1 MTSAPVKSA
10 DSLVNP
16 VGAGNRVQTAR
27 AGTEQDFGSAMDK
40 ASGENRNVT
49 NDHQVTAAKRS
60 EAAKHTG
67 VSEGTKGSHKVSD
80 VKETQSTASLE
91 EQTQAVKDACRQMKE
106 ALAEAFG
113 VSEEDVEQAMETLGL
128 SMVSLLTPA
137 NLSELVLVLG
147 GETDAS
153 ALLTNESLFGKLRSL
168 NELAGELRQ
177 ELMSMMNFS
186 EEELD
191 ASLTDTQ
198 DFMETAAWDGMPE
211 QNKEPADGQ
220 KADSQEQPE
229 ITIEIRQNGKTVE
242 LTADQNGN
250 ATGDGQVVAKEEA
263 SHTDTQEQSGGKRDG
278 EEQAQTSLH
287 SENITPNALTQD
299 KVPAVDA
306 DFTQSITSFTSDT
319 QEIMDQI
326 LDNLRIRLTPGMDSL
341 QMQLHPESL
350 GTVHVQITSKAGE
363 VTAQFHVQNEAVKA
377 AVESQIAALKENL
390 SMQGVKVDA
399 VEVSVDTR
407 GFESSLWQGGENPG
421 QEAYEKQRRSPRRI
435 NLAQLDPSFEEEAS
449 EEDLLA
455 AKLMEANGNT
465 VDYTA

>member
-10 DSLVNP
+10 DSLVNF

-40 ASGENRNVT
+40 ASGETRNAT
-49 NDHQVTAAKRS
+49 NDHQVTAARRS

-67 VSEGTKGSHKVSD
+67 VSASAKDSRKVSSA
-80 VKETQSTASLE
+80 KETQSTASLE
-91 EQTQAVKDACRQMKE
+91 EQTQAVKDACQQMKD

-113 VSEEDVEQAMETLGL
+113 VSEEDVERAMETLGL
-128 SMVSLLTPA
+128 SMVSLLEPA
-137 NLSELVLVLG
+137 NLSELVLTLG

-153 ALLTNESLFGKLRSL
+153 SLLTNESLFGTLRSL
-168 NELAGELRQ
+168 NEIAGELRQ
-177 ELMSMMNFS
+177 DLMGMMNFS

-191 ASLTDTQ
+191 ASLADAQ
-198 DFMETAAWDGMPE
+198 DFMEMAAQDGE
-211 QNKEPADGQ
+211 LLQNGELSDGQ
-220 KADSQEQPE
+220 KAESEVQPE
-229 ITIEIRQNGKTVE
+229 ITIEIEQNGKTIGLE
-242 LTADQNGN
+242 ADQSGN
-250 ATGDGQVVAKEEA
+250 ATGDGQIIAKEETSYA
-263 SHTDTQEQSGGKRDG
+263 DTQEQPGGERNG
-278 EEQAQTSLH
+278 EEQTQTLLH
-287 SENITPNALTQD
+287 SENLTLNALLQD
-299 KVPAVDA
+299 KVPAADA
-306 DFTQSITSFTSDT
+306 DFTQSMTSFTSDT

-326 LDNLRIRLTPGMDSL
+326 LGNLKLQLKPGMDSL

-350 GTVHVQITSKAGE
+350 GTVHVQLTSRAGE

-377 AVESQIAALKENL
+377 AVESQIAVLKESL
-390 SMQGVKVDA
+390 GMQGVKVEA

-449 EEDLLA
+449 EEDVLA

-465 VDYTA
+465 VDFTA

>member
-10 DSLVNP
+10 DSLVNL

-67 VSEGTKGSHKVSD
+67 VSKGTKGSRKVSD
-80 VKETQSTASLE
+80 VKETQSAASLE
-91 EQTQAVKDACRQMKE
+91 EQTQAVKDACRQMKD

-113 VSEEDVEQAMETLGL
+113 VSEEDVEQAMEALGL

-211 QNKEPADGQ
+211 QNMESADGQ

-242 LTADQNGN
+242 LAADQNGN

-287 SENITPNALTQD
+287 SESIAPNALTQD
-299 KVPAVDA
+299 RVPTVDA

-363 VTAQFHVQNEAVKA
+363 VTALFHVQNEAVKA

-421 QEAYEKQRRSPRRI
+421 QEAYEKQRRSTRRI